1 MSDRDITLL
10 LDAVRGQ
17 EATPAATPPGGGR
30 AYSLDQSVGHLLRR
44 AHQRHASLFQ
54 DRGAVGGLTST
65 QFATLLKLGE
75 LGRATQNAL
84 GRAVALDPA
93 TIQGVVARLRDRG
106 LLEVARDPLD
116 RRTLVL
122 SLAPAGAAVLSEA
135 VAQGRRANEQLLAP
149 LSPAERAQLIGLLHR
164 LLG

>member
-1 MSDRDITLL
+1 MGAITDQNITLL
-10 LDAVRGQ
+10 LDAVREQDIIPQAPSSG
-17 EATPAATPPGGGR
+17 
-30 AYSLDQSVGHLLRR
+30 YSLDESVGHLLRR

-54 DRGAVGGLTST
+54 DRGAIGGLTST

-106 LLEVARDPLD
+106 LVDVARDPLD
-116 RRTLVL
+116 RRTVVL
-122 SLAPAGAAVLSEA
+122 SLAPAGETVLAEA
-135 VAQGRRANEQLLAP
+135 MVQGRRANEQLLAP
-149 LSPAERAQLIGLLHR
+149 LAPEERRALIRLLHR